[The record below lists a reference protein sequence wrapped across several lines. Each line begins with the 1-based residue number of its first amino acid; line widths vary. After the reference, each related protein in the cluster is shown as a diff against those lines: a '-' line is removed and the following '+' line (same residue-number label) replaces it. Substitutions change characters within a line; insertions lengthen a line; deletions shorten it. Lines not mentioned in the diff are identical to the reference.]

1 MTPIVRPMPR
11 AALAILALMILAMPA
26 LAQREVVPTPPGGGE
41 GVTMLP
47 EDNLPGPAGVPWSS
61 GLRRDDLRLPR
72 PQTPADPRITR
83 DQGGGDDVHVTTV
96 PVLYRLDMDVTE
108 DGDLYAV
115 MQVGEPGE
123 TRYWLEVHRS
133 LDGGSTWS
141 QWATISDPDPD
152 HDASDPSI
160 HITRGPDARCFV
172 GYEAGIWPER
182 EMCVAWSPLDVP
194 SGDFSHVDVLYGG
207 DGAHCWGIDITSDAV
222 SFDDYYVYVTFV
234 ADDGDGGDIRFARSV
249 DQGASFEPSYV
260 LAAIAF
266 NDRTYDRPTVAYGH
280 GGYVHVAWSLFSRTG
295 AFDDALRYRRASG
308 YAGGGLEAWENMQSL
323 SSHTNGFDETGAR
336 LGASPHSA
344 HVVLGY
350 ERLSVSPVVLQ
361 PMGVQVTE
369 DAGAS
374 WSDEQEVGYFSA
386 YVGPVL
392 YQASTQ
398 RFILAATSTSR
409 SGYYWSHRDDLT
421 DWHLFTTLTDP
432 WEALGEPAACLVS
445 THDERPALVWS
456 NYPDDDGYGLWFDAD
471 WRADPGY
478 PVSRPGFPVDLASEP
493 ASDPGLADLDG
504 NGDLEIIF
512 GDDAGL
518 IQAHRP
524 DGSPL
529 PGWPVDTGIE
539 LSSSPI
545 AVGDL
550 NGDGEP
556 WVIAGGTAGQVLAYR
571 PDGTVPPGW
580 PVQATQVL
588 PVSVVVG
595 AVGGPYPRAVVYAA
609 GNSLRF
615 LDHHGDAYP
624 GSTFRVFPGQTI
636 THPPAVGDVD
646 GDGRSEVVL
655 GVGQDVHAFAATSF
669 DWVFHRYSLGA
680 DVSGPVSLGDLDLD
694 GDVEVAV
701 PLASGV
707 LHVLDDDGGDFP
719 GAWPV
724 TVASSQLNGVAI
736 AQCLGTW
743 EPELAVTARSW
754 LVSVLFDDGDVASGW
769 PVNPANWYVYGMPVV
784 GTIDGSPDVI
794 VGARGQKAW
803 TWNNFGQVNPGWP
816 HVVDHNIYQTPAYG
830 DLEGDGR
837 ADVVF
842 LSTGQLLAYDVTTSP
857 ADASRIWGM
866 AGHDA
871 ERSGCADCAPD
882 LVPVVDDPAAVTR
895 VSLAAPYPNPI
906 AGQAV
911 FGYAVPRRSQV
922 ELAVFDVRGRRVAT
936 VTRAEVPAGEH
947 VIEWLGRDDAGRP
960 VASGQYVAWLRVQG
974 PGVDERVSRK
984 VTVLR

>member
-1 MTPIVRPMPR
+1 MTAIVRPMPR
-11 AALAILALMILAMPA
+11 AALAILALVILAMPV
-26 LAQREVVPTPPGGGE
+26 LAQREVVPTPPGGGQ
-41 GVTMLP
+41 GVAMLP
-47 EDNLPGPAGVPWSS
+47 ADNLPGPADAPMLPP
-61 GLRRDDLRLPR
+61 GLRRDDPR
-72 PQTPADPRITR
+72 VPRVQEPSR
-83 DQGGGDDVHVTTV
+83 DGVVGGDDVLIATV
-96 PVLYRLDMDVTE
+96 PGGFDLDIAAAP
-108 DGDLYAV
+108 DGGLYAV
-115 MQVGEPGE
+115 AMVAESGSSQYRLVV
-123 TRYWLEVHRS
+123 YRS
-133 LDGGSTWS
+133 VDTGSTWS
-141 QWATISDPDPD
+141 TWATFQHADPA
-152 HDASDPSI
+152 HGCTSPSI
-160 HITRGPDARCFV
+160 HITQGPHARCFI
-172 GYEAGIWPER
+172 GYVDRTWPHVEVR
-182 EMCVAWSPLDVP
+182 VAWSPLDAS
-194 SGDFSHVDVLYGG
+194 SGDFSEFSVLYSG
-207 DGAHCWGIDITSDAV
+207 DDIYCWGVDITSDAA
-222 SFDDYYVYVTFV
+222 SFDDYYVYAAFV
-234 ADDGDGGDIRFARSV
+234 ADDNDGGDIRFARSV
-249 DQGASFEPSYV
+249 DQGLSFEPSYV
-260 LAAIAF
+260 LGAISF
-266 NDRTYDRPTVAYGH
+266 QDRTYDNPSVSYGH
-280 GGYVHVAWSLFSRTG
+280 GGYVHVVWDFFSRNG
-295 AFDDALRYRRASG
+295 SFDDALRYRRASA
-308 YAGGGLEAWENMQSL
+308 YAGGGLGAWGNIATL
-323 SSHTNGFDETGAR
+323 TSHTNGMNESFAQVAASTS
-336 LGASPHSA
+336 SPH
-344 HVVLGY
+344 VVISY
-350 ERLSVSPVVLQ
+350 KRTSVSPPALL
-361 PMGVQVTE
+361 PLGVRSST
-369 DAGAS
+369 DAGEAWAS
-374 WSDEQEVGYFSA
+374 ELLVEETVSA
-386 YVGPVL
+386 YPGRAL
-392 YQASTQ
+392 YQSSTQ
-398 RFILAATSTSR
+398 RFLLSMSSISHA
-409 SGYYWSHRDDLT
+409 GYYWSSRDDLT
-421 DWHLFTTLTDP
+421 DWHPSTWLADDNNGQSYP
-432 WEALGEPAACLVS
+432 QACLADA
-445 THDERPALVWS
+445 HDQRLATVWFGW
-456 NYPDDDGYGLWFDAD
+456 PDDDGRHFWFDAE
-471 WRADPGY
+471 WRGDPGY

-512 GDDAGL
+512 GDDAGR
-518 IQAHRP
+518 IQIYRP
-524 DGSPL
+524 DGTPL

-550 NGDGEP
+550 DGDGEP

-571 PDGTVPPGW
+571 PDGSVPPGW

-595 AVGGPYPRAVVYAA
+595 AVGGPYPRAVVFAA

-615 LDHHGDAYP
+615 LDHHGEAYP

-636 THPPAVGDVD
+636 AHPPAVGDVD

-655 GVGQDVHAFAATSF
+655 GVGQDVHAFPALSF
-669 DWVFHRYSLGA
+669 DWVFHRYNLGA

-707 LHVLDDDGGDFP
+707 LHVLDNDGTEFP
-719 GAWPV
+719 GDWPV
-724 TVASSQLNGVAI
+724 AVASSQLNGVAI
-736 AQCLGTW
+736 AQCLGIW

-754 LVSVLFDDGDVASGW
+754 LVSVLFRTGDVASGW
-769 PVNPANWYVYGMPVV
+769 PVNPGNWYVYGMPAV

-842 LSTGQLLAYDVTTSP
+842 LSSGQLLAYDVTTSP

-871 ERSGCADCAPD
+871 ERSGCADCALD
-882 LVPVVDDPAAVTR
+882 LVPVIDDPAAVTR

-911 FGYAVPRRSQV
+911 FSYAVPRRSQV